1 MGKLVINSVV
11 WKTSTEICGK
21 VQWSDC
27 FEHEDLDY
35 LKCNVS
41 DQSALFSLMESDQ
54 LSSVWISC
62 SVFCQNVTV
71 TNSNNVQKYQC
82 QTKSWWHEWCCFNDC
97 GSPCSLYLSLFFTFS
112 LHQTLRHLRTAEF
125 KPYVVFVKPPSI
137 ERLRETRRNAK
148 VISGKDDKNSSKSFS
163 VIHTTHSFDFNMSIY
178 HPLSSWCDLFSLSIS
193 HCGF

>member
-1 MGKLVINSVV
+1 MV
-11 WKTSTEICGK
+11 WLFWRFN
-21 VQWSDC
+21 Q
-27 FEHEDLDY
+27 DLDY

-41 DQSALFSLMESDQ
+41 DQRALFSLMESDQ

-97 GSPCSLYLSLFFTFS
+97 GSPCSLYLSPPFSTFS
-112 LHQTLRHLRTAEF
+112 LHQTLKHLRTAEF

-137 ERLRETRRNAK
+137 ERLRETRKNTK
-148 VISGKDDKNSSKSFS
+148 VISGKDDKNSSKPFS
-163 VIHTTHSFDFNMSIY
+163 VIHTTHSFDLSLFIY
-178 HPLSSWCDLFSLSIS
+178 HPLSSWLDHFSLSVG
-193 HCGF
+193 HCGY